1 MPEDGCGGGWKS
13 QLFKLNYIYG
23 VFQLQN
29 SKKTFTR
36 FKKSDFYLSFSIEQ
50 KFYNMSSILIL

>member
-1 MPEDGCGGGWKS
+1 MPEDGWGGVGKS

-29 SKKTFTR
+29 SRK
-36 FKKSDFYLSFSIEQ
+36 
-50 KFYNMSSILIL
+50 ILLEVKRTILPVI

>member
-1 MPEDGCGGGWKS
+1 MPKNGWGGKS

-29 SKKTFTR
+29 SKKKTFTR
-36 FKKSDFYLSFSIEQ
+36 FKKERFLPVI
-50 KFYNMSSILIL
+50 